1 MIFRKLY
8 TSCTDNRNYVSWY
21 DASLP
26 YAMSGLSSPDASI
39 LLRDQEL
46 HFNAMQQPDTI
57 SENGYSA
64 VFSYYGDKTRAEM
77 TVSGPNGYSLH
88 CDYYDQQYNCFSMTA
103 GGVMQHKSVLWLGGT
118 PYTAPAAL
126 LKDYGNSSWQVVY
139 VLRDNLGS
147 ITHVVDS
154 TGAVLQKMGY
164 TAWGQLRDPQTGAVY
179 GADNQPELLL
189 GRGYTGHEHLPWFGL
204 INMNARLY
212 DPAVGLFLS
221 PDPIVQAPDN
231 TQNFNRYSYCLNNPM
246 RYTDPSG
253 QMKAIVYNDLNE
265 LGEFIAINCYLDDIT
280 VICTR
285 TDSSNGTPSFDV
297 TSYWLNT
304 NFQYF
309 TTYSGS
315 RVPFLEGYSYNYND
329 SQSEELSKIL
339 NATSSTLSYLS
350 YLLKDCKTTYAFVF
364 NEKSQYPVIKVSKS
378 GSKWYGGSKTH
389 SVAKLGGIL
398 NLGSKIISGVSLYN
412 DYMDAKTAFQC
423 HDYDKVLKYG
433 VDCVIDGI
441 SFFPGPIPILI
452 GVTWNLTKDDL
463 WDYLESESNGSII
476 PTELVDQYLYGR

>member
-1 MIFRKLY
+1 MDEEIFKYIKRIINDSDYYMLIIGGRY
-8 TSCTDNRNYVSWY
+8 GSMDEDGVSWTEKEY
-21 DASLP
+21 D
-26 YAMSGLSSPDASI
+26 YAVSKGIHVIAFDHEDFTELSA
-39 LLRDQEL
+39 
-46 HFNAMQQPDTI
+46 N
-57 SENGYSA
+57 
-64 VFSYYGDKTRAEM
+64 KT
-77 TVSGPNGYSLH
+77 
-88 CDYYDQQYNCFSMTA
+88 D
-103 GGVMQHKSVLWLGGT
+103 
-118 PYTAPAAL
+118 
-126 LKDYGNSSWQVVY
+126 
-139 VLRDNLGS
+139 
-147 ITHVVDS
+147 
-154 TGAVLQKMGY
+154 
-164 TAWGQLRDPQTGAVY
+164 
-179 GADNQPELLL
+179 
-189 GRGYTGHEHLPWFGL
+189 
-204 INMNARLY
+204 
-212 DPAVGLFLS
+212 
-221 PDPIVQAPDN
+221 
-231 TQNFNRYSYCLNNPM
+231 
-246 RYTDPSG
+246 
-253 QMKAIVYNDLNE
+253 
-265 LGEFIAINCYLDDIT
+265 LDDIT